1 MIQRIQ
7 TVYLLIA
14 SLLLGFMVQ
23 QPIASFIIDDKVYNL
38 MSYKF
43 VAEAD
48 AKDVIFYNYPLMVL
62 IVVASILAFV
72 TIFFFKK
79 RRLQMRLT
87 IFNIL
92 ITIGIYPM
100 IYYYYLQASAIK
112 KLEFVFNYPV
122 LFPLFAIIFLLLA
135 FMGIRRDE
143 LVIQS
148 LNRIR

>member
-43 VAEAD
+43 VAESD

-62 IVVASILAFV
+62 IVVASLLAFI

-100 IYYYYLQASAIK
+100 IYYYYLQALAIK
-112 KLEFVFNYPV
+112 KLDFVFNYPV